1 PGGVRGPGGVR
12 EPGGG
17 SGYDPRDPVTNLE
30 RQVLKLAIQRP
41 GLLGPVFD
49 GLGGEAFT
57 APAHRA
63 VRDLIAECGGVGQ
76 AGPVREW
83 VERLLGAAPSDAAR
97 SFLTRLAVEPV
108 EAPGADAEPD
118 ARYAD
123 DVLNRI
129 DELAVAR
136 QIGVLKGRLQR
147 MNPVTEAAE
156 YNRLFGDLVALE
168 QRRKLLGEMG
178 GG

>member
-1 PGGVRGPGGVR
+1 VI
-12 EPGGG
+12 
-17 SGYDPRDPVTNLE
+17 NLE

-41 GLLGPVFD
+41 GLLGPAFD
-49 GLGGEAFT
+49 GLDGEAFT
-57 APAHRA
+57 ATAHRA

-178 GG
+178 GSG